1 MARKKNESVLTM
13 PWESRGA
20 FLRELFFGRRVRY
33 LPWIVLGVLCV
44 AGLLFDAHRR
54 SQVQRTRMVIDQVH
68 RALTAFRLDFGRCPS
83 SMTELVHPPRS
94 GVRYLD
100 EEPLDAW
107 ARPLWVRCPAR
118 YDADDADVVSA
129 GPSGNFLNDDNIW

>member
-1 MARKKNESVLTM
+1 
-13 PWESRGA
+13 
-20 FLRELFFGRRVRY
+20 VRY
-33 LPWIVLGVLCV
+33 LPWIVIGVLSV

-54 SQVQRTRMVIDQVH
+54 SQVHETRVVIDRVH

-107 ARPLWVRCPAR
+107 GQPLWVRCPGR
-118 YDADDADVVSA
+118 YDEDDADVVSA

>member
-1 MARKKNESVLTM
+1 MPTPIEKRALTM
-13 PWESRGA
+13 PWRARGA
-20 FLRELFFGRRVRY
+20 LLRELVFGRHLRH
-33 LPWIVLGVLCV
+33 LPWIVLSIL
-44 AGLLFDAHRR
+44 ALFGLVFSAHRR
-54 SQVQRTRMVIDQVH
+54 VEVRQTRVAIDRAH

-107 ARPLWVRCPAR
+107 GHPLFVRCPGR

-129 GPSGNFLNDDNIW
+129 GPSGNFLIDDNIW